1 MTAVSKNIYFDVLDY
16 IFDRYNNTVHRT
28 IKIKPID
35 VTGDSYADYN
45 EDFNKKYPKFNIS
58 DHLRISTYKNVF
70 AKGYTPNW
78 SEEVFVVT
86 KIKNTV
92 SWSYVFSDLNGEEI
106 TGRFYEKEFQKTSQE
121 EFRMGKVLKRK
132 GDTFYVR
139 WKGYD
144 NRFNSSINKKD
155 FIEK

>member
-1 MTAVSKNIYFDVLDY
+1 MTAASKNIYFDVLDY

-92 SWSYVFSDLNGEEI
+92 SWTYVFSDLNGEEI

-155 FIEK
+155 LI

>member
-155 FIEK
+155 LI

>member
-70 AKGYTPNW
+70 AKGYAPNW

-86 KIKNTV
+86 KIKTTV
-92 SWSYVFSDLNGEEI
+92 SWTYVFSDLNGEEI
-106 TGRFYEKEFQKTSQE
+106 TGRFYEKEFQKTSPE

-139 WKGYD
+139 GKGYD
-144 NRFNSSINKKD
+144 NRFNSWINKKD
-155 FIEK
+155 LI

>member
-70 AKGYTPNW
+70 AKGYAPNW

-86 KIKNTV
+86 KIKTTV
-92 SWSYVFSDLNGEEI
+92 SWTYVFSDLNGEEI
-106 TGRFYEKEFQKTSQE
+106 TGRFYEKEFQKTSPE

-144 NRFNSSINKKD
+144 NRFNSWINKKD
-155 FIEK
+155 LI

>member
-16 IFDRYNNTVHRT
+16 IFDRYNNTAHRT

>member
-70 AKGYTPNW
+70 AKGYSPNW

-92 SWSYVFSDLNGEEI
+92 SWTYVFSDLNGEEI

-155 FIEK
+155 LI

>member
-16 IFDRYNNTVHRT
+16 IFDRNNNTVHRT

-106 TGRFYEKEFQKTSQE
+106 TGRFYEKEFQKTSPE

-144 NRFNSSINKKD
+144 NRFNSWINKKD
-155 FIEK
+155 LI

>member
-92 SWSYVFSDLNGEEI
+92 SWTYVFSDLNGEEI

-155 FIEK
+155 LI

>member
-92 SWSYVFSDLNGEEI
+92 SWTYVFSDLNGEEI

-132 GDTFYVR
+132 GDIFYVR

-155 FIEK
+155 LI

>member
-16 IFDRYNNTVHRT
+16 NFDRYNNTVHRT

-92 SWSYVFSDLNGEEI
+92 SWTYVFSDLNGEEI

-155 FIEK
+155 LI

>member
-92 SWSYVFSDLNGEEI
+92 SWTYVFSDLNGEEI
-106 TGRFYEKEFQKTSQE
+106 TGRFYEKEFQKTSQ
-121 EFRMGKVLKRK
+121 
-132 GDTFYVR
+132 
-139 WKGYD
+139 
-144 NRFNSSINKKD
+144 
-155 FIEK
+155 

>member
-28 IKIKPID
+28 IKIKPIG

-92 SWSYVFSDLNGEEI
+92 SWTYVFSDLNGEEI

-155 FIEK
+155 LI

>member
-92 SWSYVFSDLNGEEI
+92 SWTYVFSDLNGEEI
-106 TGRFYEKEFQKTSQE
+106 TGRFYEKEFQKTSPE

-144 NRFNSSINKKD
+144 NPFNSSINKKD
-155 FIEK
+155 LI

>member
-45 EDFNKKYPKFNIS
+45 EDFNKNFNKFNIG
-58 DHLRISTYKNVF
+58 DHVRISTYKNFF
-70 AKGYTPNW
+70 AKRYAPNW

-92 SWSYVFSDLNGEEI
+92 SWTYVFSDLNGEEI

-155 FIEK
+155 LI

>member
-16 IFDRYNNTVHRT
+16 IFDRNNNTVHRT

-155 FIEK
+155 FI

>member
-92 SWSYVFSDLNGEEI
+92 SWTYVFSDLNGEEI
-106 TGRFYEKEFQKTSQE
+106 TGRFYEKEFQKTSPE

-132 GDTFYVR
+132 GDIFYVR

-144 NRFNSSINKKD
+144 NRFNSWINKKD
-155 FIEK
+155 LI

>member
-1 MTAVSKNIYFDVLDY
+1 M
-16 IFDRYNNTVHRT
+16 
-28 IKIKPID
+28 
-35 VTGDSYADYN
+35 
-45 EDFNKKYPKFNIS
+45 
-58 DHLRISTYKNVF
+58 
-70 AKGYTPNW
+70 
-78 SEEVFVVT
+78 
-86 KIKNTV
+86 
-92 SWSYVFSDLNGEEI
+92 NGEEI

-155 FIEK
+155 LI